1 MNIEELRRI
10 AAKEELS
17 LNFVAKD
24 EMLSKALFQLQGFSE
39 LILKGGTAINRV
51 YIGNKRF
58 SEDIDFDFVFKGTV
72 KEAIGESGKFVSG
85 LNGFQVAR
93 PRLMKETIRYD
104 LFYQNPLNHKDKLRL
119 ELKVVKSSSG
129 YEKKIINFG
138 FVPYQT
144 ALMNV
149 YSLEKLIRHKIDC
162 VLSRLEGKDFFDL
175 YYLLEL
181 PHKLKLSKPEK
192 ENILGRIKLE
202 ASQLRIVA
210 NIVNHYIPR
219 DKRPVWDMFLE
230 ELKARIEEKL

>member
-1 MNIEELRRI
+1 MNIDELRRI

-39 LILKGGTAINRV
+39 LILKGGTAITRV

-58 SEDIDFDFVFKGTV
+58 SGDIDFDFIFKGGM
-72 KEAIGESGKFVSG
+72 KEAIRESAPFVSH
-85 LNGFQVAR
+85 LTDFDVAK

-104 LFYQNPLNHKDKLRL
+104 LFYLNPLNHKDKLRL
-119 ELKVVKSSSG
+119 ELKVTKSSSD
-129 YEKKIINFG
+129 YEQKIVNFG

-149 YSLEKLIRHKIDC
+149 YSLEKLMKHKIEC
-162 VLSRLEGKDFFDL
+162 ILNRLEGKDFFDL

-181 PHKLKLSKPEK
+181 PHKLKLSAHEK
-192 ENILGRIKLE
+192 EHVLERIKLE

-210 NIVNHYIPR
+210 NIINHYIPR
-219 DKRPVWDMFLE
+219 NRRPAWDMFLE
-230 ELKARIEEKL
+230 ELKARIEKL